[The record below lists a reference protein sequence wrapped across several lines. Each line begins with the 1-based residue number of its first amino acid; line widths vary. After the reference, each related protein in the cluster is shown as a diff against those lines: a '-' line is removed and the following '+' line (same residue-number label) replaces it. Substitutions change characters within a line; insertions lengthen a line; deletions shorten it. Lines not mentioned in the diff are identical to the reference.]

1 MGLNNVESQVIV
13 SAMFAMVSLI
23 TNYMHTCI
31 IIMYPHANYTR
42 IPILQ
47 LFSLGTIIRCIVMLI
62 FILLAKFKYK
72 CPNYDPL
79 SDGNLELL

>member
-1 MGLNNVESQVIV
+1 
-13 SAMFAMVSLI
+13 MVSLI

-79 SDGNLELL
+79 SDGNLEQAAITESDYYMQQVNNQ